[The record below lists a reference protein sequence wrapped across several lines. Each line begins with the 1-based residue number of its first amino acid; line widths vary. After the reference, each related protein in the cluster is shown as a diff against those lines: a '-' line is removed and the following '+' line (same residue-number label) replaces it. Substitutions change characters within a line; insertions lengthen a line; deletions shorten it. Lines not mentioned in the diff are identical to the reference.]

1 MDQRVSL
8 QESSSDRRRK
18 RKDVAAAVP
27 EGVHGESTDNGGYD
41 TDETARGVLTKEQQ
55 AVVDVVE
62 EEASAPLQ
70 LLLRACA
77 GCLVG
82 LLRGYRSDPKPS
94 AAAAASVGAE
104 SPQKGDKPFGSEVV
118 ATQVLAATRTPPWPP
133 SSPPEE
139 GSGGNGGSHN

>member
-18 RKDVAAAVP
+18 CKYVAAAVP
-27 EGVHGESTDNGGYD
+27 EGVHEESTDNGGYD
-41 TDETARGVLTKEQQ
+41 TDETAGVLTKEQQ

-82 LLRGYRSDPKPS
+82 LLRGYRSDPKP
-94 AAAAASVGAE
+94 AAAAAADDVAAASVTAE
-104 SPQKGDKPFGSEVV
+104 SPQEGDKPKPFGSVSV
-118 ATQVLAATRTPPWPP
+118 RGHR
-133 SSPPEE
+133 SIISPYCNP
-139 GSGGNGGSHN
+139 

>member
-1 MDQRVSL
+1 MDQRVS

-41 TDETARGVLTKEQQ
+41 DTDETAGVLTKEQQ
-55 AVVDVVE
+55 AVDVVE
-62 EEASAPLQ
+62 EQASAPLQ

-82 LLRGYRSDPKPS
+82 LLRGYRSDPKPAA
-94 AAAAASVGAE
+94 AAAAASVAAE
-104 SPQKGDKPFGSEVV
+104 SPQEGDKPFGSEEVG
-118 ATQVLAATRTPPWPP
+118 TQVLAATRTPPWPP
-133 SSPPEE
+133 CPPEE

>member
-1 MDQRVSL
+1 MDQRVS

-41 TDETARGVLTKEQQ
+41 DTDETAGVLTKEQQ
-55 AVVDVVE
+55 AVDVVE
-62 EEASAPLQ
+62 EQASAPLQ

-82 LLRGYRSDPKPS
+82 LLRGYRSDPKPAA
-94 AAAAASVGAE
+94 AAAAASVAAE
-104 SPQKGDKPFGSEVV
+104 SPQEGDKPFGSVSV
-118 ATQVLAATRTPPWPP
+118 RGHRLII
-133 SSPPEE
+133 SPCCNP
-139 GSGGNGGSHN
+139 